1 MSTYSQNMN
10 QVVFLKHLKTLE
22 ILFTIHIELSV
33 LNSPFRGKLSSFY
46 FVSKRG
52 YDVHMMVNESL
63 AA

>member
-10 QVVFLKHLKTLE
+10 QVVFLKRLKTFE
-22 ILFTIHIELSV
+22 ILCTIHIELSV

-52 YDVHMMVNESL
+52 YDVHNMVNESL